1 MSNRLHLLPLIAR
14 VLLGLIFFVFGLN
27 GFLGFLPQ
35 PPLPEGAGAFIGS
48 LIATGYLFPLL
59 KGTEVLAGA
68 LLLSNRFVPLALT
81 LLAPIL
87 VNIVA
92 FHALLAG
99 GGLGLPLVLLAPV
112 VVNIA
117 AFHLRFTPAQVG
129 LSLAILALEL
139 FLAWSYRAA
148 FAPMLS
154 AAATPTLVRPAQELV
169 GASVA

>member
-68 LLLSNRFVPLALT
+68 LLLSNRFVPLAL
-81 LLAPIL
+81 A
-87 VNIVA
+87 
-92 FHALLAG
+92 
-99 GGLGLPLVLLAPV
+99 LLAPV